1 MRLKDQSILKA
12 AKINGLDRAGM
23 KKLATY
29 GMINQGKIAKN
40 ESTPNLV
47 EVMACESGCIGGPS
61 VITNPGVAEGLLA
74 AYAKG
79 GT

>member
-1 MRLKDQSILKA
+1 M
-12 AKINGLDRAGM
+12 
-23 KKLATY
+23 
-29 GMINQGKIAKN
+29 AKN
-40 ESTPNLV
+40 ESTPNFV